1 MLEKRHPNCLT
12 FDNADRI
19 FVGDNIGRITVIR
32 VSIQYG
38 SVDIVDHFELI
49 HKEMEGDEINQIIPH
64 PNPESVNQLF
74 VQSRDNCI
82 RAVTYESAKQT
93 SVDQRYFGAKCTTKM
108 VRCTLSRDGKYL
120 VGGSETGQPAI
131 WDASL
136 GVLLE
141 KESAALECRFNEI
154 VPDVDWNPVYNMFAV
169 CGFGQE
175 FPILLYA
182 FERTDA
188 ELEQLDLRHRGA
200 LTYQQEYVPPDDP
213 QDQEALYR
221 FAHGAESERDS
232 LRKPRHS
239 DAGRRSADF
248 TRDRDARRSYDSN
261 DYRVS
266 DQGFAQKVR
275 FE

>member
-1 MLEKRHPNCLT
+1 
-12 FDNADRI
+12 
-19 FVGDNIGRITVIR
+19 
-32 VSIQYG
+32 
-38 SVDIVDHFELI
+38 
-49 HKEMEGDEINQIIPH
+49 
-64 PNPESVNQLF
+64 
-74 VQSRDNCI
+74 
-82 RAVTYESAKQT
+82 
-93 SVDQRYFGAKCTTKM
+93 M

-120 VGGSETGQPAI
+120 VSGSETGQPSI

-141 KESAALECRFNEI
+141 KESFALECRFNEI

-188 ELEQLDLRHRGA
+188 ELEQLDLRHRGL
-200 LTYQQEYVPPDDP
+200 LTYQYDYDELPDLDP
-213 QDQEALYR
+213 QDKASDAL
-221 FAHGAESERDS
+221 AHGAESERDS
-232 LRKPRHS
+232 LRKPRYS

-248 TRDRDARRSYDSN
+248 TRDRDPGRRSYDSN

-266 DQGFAQKVR
+266 DQ
-275 FE
+275 